1 MRNRTLIFIG
11 VGIIIIGLI
20 ALVDAVTEI
29 DLGRLLCPT
38 ILILLGVWFLIRP
51 RLLPPETGFSVR
63 LLGDVRRSG
72 VWQLIDEEMWSLVGD
87 VSLDL
92 TEAAIPV
99 GETTLRIL
107 GIVGDIRLTV
117 PEDVAVTLDSTSV
130 FTEARVLGQKHDR
143 ALAPYHYA
151 SEGYDEA
158 ERKVRFEITRIFADV
173 RLKRTPA
180 PTADIVS

>member
-72 VWQLIDEEMWSLVGD
+72 VWQLIDEEM
-87 VSLDL
+87 
-92 TEAAIPV
+92 
-99 GETTLRIL
+99 
-107 GIVGDIRLTV
+107 
-117 PEDVAVTLDSTSV
+117 
-130 FTEARVLGQKHDR
+130 KK
-143 ALAPYHYA
+143 AP
-151 SEGYDEA
+151 
-158 ERKVRFEITRIFADV
+158 
-173 RLKRTPA
+173 
-180 PTADIVS
+180 